1 MRIGLPESL
10 VPITS
15 RNGVV
20 IPVEPPRNL
29 TAPDVLQCATSLL
42 VSVGVNRFSMRELAR
57 RLGCQ
62 PAALYHYFASKEAI
76 LEAVAVQTA
85 HRLVE
90 AMFGEAARLA
100 DLHACTQVCKVIE
113 TFMTFARE
121 EPNLW
126 ELLFLDARAANEG
139 QRVRLDIERR
149 LTAPIDTCR
158 LANQVTSGSAAA
170 SARAIVAITIGE
182 VAGQVCRPWFSGPA
196 RSPKQIAELF
206 LGAIHLE

>member
-1 MRIGLPESL
+1 MRVGLPATL
-10 VPITS
+10 GPVNS

-20 IPVEPPRNL
+20 ISVDSPRNL
-29 TAPDVLQCATSLL
+29 TAHDVLQDATLL
-42 VSVGVNRFSMRELAR
+42 VVSVGVNRFSMRQLAR

-62 PAALYHYFASKEAI
+62 PAALYHYVSSKEAI
-76 LEAVAVQTA
+76 LQAVAAQAA
-85 HRLVE
+85 HKLIE
-90 AMFGEAARLA
+90 AMFGNEARIA

-113 TFMTFARE
+113 VFMTFASQ

-139 QRVRLDIERR
+139 QRARLEIERR
-149 LTAPIDTCR
+149 LTDPVAACR
-158 LANQVTSGSAAA
+158 VTNQVATGSAAA

-196 RSPKQIAELF
+196 RSARQIAELF
-206 LGAIHLE
+206 LGVIPP